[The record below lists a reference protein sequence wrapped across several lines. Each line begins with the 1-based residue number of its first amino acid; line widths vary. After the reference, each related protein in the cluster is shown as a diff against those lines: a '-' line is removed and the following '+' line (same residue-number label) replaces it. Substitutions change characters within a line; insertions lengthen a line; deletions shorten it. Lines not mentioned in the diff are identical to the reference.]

1 MAEYSFDGKDLRNSA
16 GKKLGEIDRSYI
28 RSCNAALLGELD
40 RKNIRDPRGKKIL
53 EFDGK
58 TVKDDRGKKIATIG
72 EISALIDG
80 DPGIDMVAAWY
91 FFIKTQ
97 TAFMA

>member
-1 MAEYSFDGKDLRNSA
+1 MAKYTFDGKDLRNAA
-16 GKKLGEIDRSYI
+16 GKKLGEVDRNYI

-40 RKNIRDPRGKKIL
+40 RKNVRDHRGKKIL

-58 TVKDDRGKKIATIG
+58 NIKDDRGKKIATIADLS
-72 EISALIDG
+72 ELIDG
-80 DPGIDMVAAWY
+80 EPGIDMVAAWY

-97 TAFMA
+97 QAFMA